1 MEKWYLVLCRVNLI
15 LDKSGFKV
23 LGKAFLSDFWFWF
36 LVFWFWHFLSFESFH
51 SSSMCLFFGFSSLPS
66 SDTCQMSFLCS
77 IRCHPF
83 SFFLVVSSQSFWLST
98 LPSNSSVRVG
108 LSFSIWKGINVHS
121 QSSSVEAT
129 SPRCVGQFF
138 GLNSPPLS
146 CSLLIP
152 VLFCSFLC
160 VFGIKRRN
168 EREREH
174 KREMEGVRDGFG

>member
-1 MEKWYLVLCRVNLI
+1 MVLVFGILVLAFFVFVRLSI
-15 LDKSGFKV
+15 LPPCV
-23 LGKAFLSDFWFWF
+23 YF
-36 LVFWFWHFLSFESFH
+36 LVSLLYHPVTLVKCPSFVPFVATR
-51 SSSMCLFFGFSSLPS
+51 F
-66 SDTCQMSFLCS
+66 
-77 IRCHPF
+77 PF
-83 SFFLVVSSQSFWLST
+83 SLLFLRKVFWLLT

-108 LSFSIWKGINVHS
+108 LSFSIWKGINVHF
-121 QSSSVEAT
+121 QSSFVEVT

-160 VFGIKRRN
+160 IFGIKRRN